1 MKKKGIQGRLPGTVN
16 SIQELDDLGLEYA
29 AIRDERMELSRKE
42 VALKDKVHQCM
53 KAHNRKTYKYGEVEI
68 ELIPGEEEVKVRV
81 KKPQE
86 QSPEDPDNTGENE

>member
-53 KAHNRKTYKYGEVEI
+53 KEHKLKTYKYGEVEV